1 MQVSVQRWL
10 GALGVCLMASSTSA
24 QQFAG
29 GYPTSNPAAPRGSY
43 YAQVASQATGNVV
56 IGNPYAAANYMG
68 AAPGATAAPTSMA
81 SPPSMPLQFP
91 ARQTTPAF
99 APQATPTPTTAN
111 AASAPTASKSYRT
124 ISPLN
129 GVQTVTW
136 QQPRS
141 FVQGNGPSAAGLPP
155 SATPWGAPYPSQAV
169 TAAYAAPTQGA
180 AYHAALLTAANQP
193 TLAPPQPG
201 GTSFV
206 PTQPAGTMPTSS
218 GMGGTYG
225 APVPQSAPGINYPGT
240 MTPGF
245 AGQGMMPQDMAP
257 SGAMPGGPQ
266 SMWRSPVADPST
278 FAGPQGT
285 YPGAPAAGPA
295 PYADPGISGPT
306 YDGMFEEGAAPAT
319 SNWFQA
325 PGMSGMSGPGCPN
338 CGPWFA
344 SLSGLYMTRDAPNN
358 VGLAYMNAVPQ
369 ISVLNSEQAGFDWK
383 GGFET
388 RFGRMIGTNWA
399 LEADYWYLDP
409 SGSSMAVRSDLNDIS
424 SRLDMQNVFYQGSPL
439 SDIYNN
445 SHEQR
450 ISRSNDFQ
458 NMELNLWQ
466 QALQVD
472 PSARF
477 GMAFFSGFRYF
488 RYRDTFEYG
497 AVQAGAEFADNN
509 VATQSWYHIRVH
521 NHLIGWQL
529 GGRFQAYVGQR
540 LRFFAVPRAGVFANA
555 ITQQQDL
562 CMVINLH
569 SSKTDVTLLG
579 QIELGAAYQIF
590 DCCSIFASYRAVAVG
605 GLANA
610 DDQVARTFTSLP
622 DMAQINSSGSL
633 IMSGFNMGLQYQF

>member
-10 GALGVCLMASSTSA
+10 SALGVCLLASPASA
-24 QQFAG
+24 QQFAA
-29 GYPTSNPAAPRGSY
+29 GYPGANPAAPRGSY
-43 YAQVASQATGNVV
+43 YAQVANQAAGNTGF
-56 IGNPYAAANYMG
+56 GNPYAPASSTG
-68 AAPGATAAPTSMA
+68 AAAPAINSAAHGMA

-91 ARQTTPAF
+91 ARQAAPAYVPQQTP
-99 APQATPTPTTAN
+99 
-111 AASAPTASKSYRT
+111 APTAAKTYRT

-129 GVQTVTW
+129 GVQSVTW

-141 FVQGNGPSAAGLPP
+141 IIQGGAPAAAG
-155 SATPWGAPYPSQAV
+155 T
-169 TAAYAAPTQGA
+169 TAAYAAPAQGA

-193 TLAPPQPG
+193 TLAPPQPD
-201 GTSFV
+201 GTSFAA
-206 PTQPAGTMPTSS
+206 TQPNGMIPTAPNT
-218 GMGGTYG
+218 GGAFG
-225 APVPQSAPGINYPGT
+225 APVPQGAPGINYPGT
-240 MTPGF
+240 ITPGF
-245 AGQGMMPQDMAP
+245 AGQGMTTQDMAP
-257 SGAMPGGPQ
+257 AGAMPGGPA
-266 SMWRSPVADPST
+266 SMWRSPVAGPST
-278 FAGPQGT
+278 FAGPQGAYT
-285 YPGAPAAGPA
+285 GAPAMGAA
-295 PYADPGISGPT
+295 PYADPGISGPA
-306 YDGMFEEGAAPAT
+306 YEGMFQEGEAPAT
-319 SNWFQA
+319 SNWFQV
-325 PGMSGMSGPGCPN
+325 PGMSGMAGAGCPN

-344 SLSGLYMTRDAPNN
+344 SLSGLYMTRDVPNN
-358 VGLAYMNAVPQ
+358 VGVAYMNAVPE

-383 GGFET
+383 GGFEA
-388 RFGRMIGTNWA
+388 RFGRMIGANSA
-399 LEADYWYLDP
+399 LEVDYWYLDP

-424 SRLDMQNVFYQGSPL
+424 SRLDMQNVFYQGAPL
-439 SDIYNN
+439 SVIYNN

-458 NMELNLWQ
+458 NLELNLWQ

-472 PSARF
+472 PGARF
-477 GMAFFSGFRYF
+477 GMSFFSGFRYF

-540 LRFFAVPRAGVFANA
+540 LRFFALPRAGVFANA

-590 DCCSIFASYRAVAVG
+590 DCCSIFASYRAIAVG

-610 DDQVARTFTSLP
+610 DDQVARTFTSQP

-633 IMSGFNMGLQYQF
+633 ILSGFNMGLQYQF

>member
-1 MQVSVQRWL
+1 
-10 GALGVCLMASSTSA
+10 
-24 QQFAG
+24 
-29 GYPTSNPAAPRGSY
+29 
-43 YAQVASQATGNVV
+43 
-56 IGNPYAAANYMG
+56 
-68 AAPGATAAPTSMA
+68 
-81 SPPSMPLQFP
+81 
-91 ARQTTPAF
+91 
-99 APQATPTPTTAN
+99 
-111 AASAPTASKSYRT
+111 
-124 ISPLN
+124 
-129 GVQTVTW
+129 
-136 QQPRS
+136 
-141 FVQGNGPSAAGLPP
+141 
-155 SATPWGAPYPSQAV
+155 
-169 TAAYAAPTQGA
+169 
-180 AYHAALLTAANQP
+180 
-193 TLAPPQPG
+193 
-201 GTSFV
+201 
-206 PTQPAGTMPTSS
+206 
-218 GMGGTYG
+218 
-225 APVPQSAPGINYPGT
+225 
-240 MTPGF
+240 
-245 AGQGMMPQDMAP
+245 
-257 SGAMPGGPQ
+257 
-266 SMWRSPVADPST
+266 
-278 FAGPQGT
+278 
-285 YPGAPAAGPA
+285 
-295 PYADPGISGPT
+295 
-306 YDGMFEEGAAPAT
+306 
-319 SNWFQA
+319 
-325 PGMSGMSGPGCPN
+325 
-338 CGPWFA
+338 
-344 SLSGLYMTRDAPNN
+344 MTRDAPNN